1 MSKDYKYA
9 LETGSRKHHCP
20 ACTKKTFVRYVFTG
34 TRDYVGEDFGRC
46 DRENNCGYHRF
57 PESDAPIPP
66 APLTKEK
73 LPPPTLLFPEP
84 EYLEKIRNSEA
95 PNFDKFCI
103 KLGITISHLR
113 NWGVGGHWKFTAFIL
128 QTRGFDIRSS
138 RCSSAQPDTNS
149 GSPRAESRGE
159 AQAVNV
165 KFVRYTP
172 EGKRDKSEGTTGA
185 PNFTPHYLG
194 KSYLR
199 SQKIET
205 DNARLEDWQD
215 YYRFGRCFFGEHLW
229 DPERDTC
236 LVESEKT
243 AVIAAFFFP
252 DYNWLATGGSNGMT
266 FEHFELFFGYKG
278 RIWNIVDN
286 DIAGYKKSKT
296 INWLDRLA
304 SMRENRDEIQ
314 SVNLCEG
321 KPAGWDLADRIIQDQ
336 YRDPDKFKKD
346 LEMAVDCRLVVDV
359 NEDTGEVR
367 YKSRFKEITFEPKEL
382 KRAKQVGDRIFEAKV
397 NLVLNPELNTLDL
410 FQSIAHFG
418 QEGRSIALK
427 VYEAADLDRETADSL
442 FDLALLDRSESPRL
456 FFKSAKDAGIETRYV
471 KTARSEAA
479 EGAEGID
486 SHDWTFTWPDDME
499 DQPGFDEWKA
509 REQVFAYSFVEHK
522 NCIWY
527 ATYDNKNRDIG
538 FFRISN
544 FVIRP
549 LYLIK
554 SKTDPK
560 RLFEV
565 KNIFGVKYIL
575 DIPAKALVSM
585 TEFQVFCESHGNFLF
600 EGSKQQFTKIKRKLY
615 DQTKDAEEVKMLGWQ
630 DEGFYAFANGAYE
643 EKFTRVDEYG
653 IIKHLIP
660 RGEEEA
666 EEKYFFI
673 PAMSNIYK
681 DEKDQYDLEKKFVY
695 VKRDVKFTDWAQLFY
710 EVFGEN
716 GVIGMSFYISSLFRD
731 MIYSRFKFFPHL
743 FHFGPPGTG
752 KSTMCWAIQYL
763 FGLERKPF
771 MLNAGTA
778 VGFHR
783 TFAQF
788 RNAVVWFD
796 EYNNSIEFKRVQDL
810 KSAYDGAGHVKG
822 EWSATGGSSNKTTT
836 TPVESACNI
845 SGQELPIADNAL
857 FKRCILLQYYQ
868 TIFTDA
874 EKDRLS
880 ELQKLQEKGLSHIT
894 GALTRFRKKM
904 EAEYFKTFDEVER
917 EILKALDEDPTIES
931 RIIKNMAVIATTYK
945 VLRDELPWPWNWPKM
960 LDMIVKNIKSQ
971 NNLISNAKETSQFW
985 SMVEYC
991 INQGDLHD
999 GEDFKIEH
1007 TNSVRV
1013 TVDRKPVEKNLG
1025 NIQKVLFIRLVNTHG
1040 KYLEALRK
1048 QGEKKGM
1055 DKGSLAHYLS
1065 HSPGFIGMVSSTR
1078 FKRGDKS
1085 FTSSAYAFEYKVIE
1099 DMDLNFERM
1108 DPDLEPEDKDK
1119 EMAKKNNEPSPF

>member
-1 MSKDYKYA
+1 MRKELKSGSVMSKDYKYT
-9 LETGSRKHHCP
+9 LENGSRKHHCP
-20 ACTKKTFVRYVFTG
+20 ACTKKTFVRYVYTG
-34 TRDYVGEDFGRC
+34 TKDYVGEDYGRC

-57 PESDAPIPP
+57 PESSIDSPP
-66 APLTKEK
+66 TPLVKKT
-73 LPPPTLLFPEP
+73 LPPPTVLFPEP
-84 EYLEKIRNSEA
+84 SFLEKIRKTRPE
-95 PNFDKFCI
+95 NFADFLERELNI
-103 KLGITISHLR
+103 PFSHLEK
-113 NWGVGGHWKFTAFIL
+113 WGVGGYWKFTAFIL
-128 QTRGFDIRSS
+128 ATRPFD
-138 RCSSAQPDTNS
+138 SAQ
-149 GSPRAESRGE
+149 GE
-159 AQAVNV
+159 TAVNV

-172 EGKRDKSEGTTGA
+172 DGKRDKSEGTGGA
-185 PNFTPHYLG
+185 PNFVPHYLG

-199 SQKIET
+199 NQKIET

-215 YYRFGRCFFGEHLW
+215 YYKFNRCFYGEHLW

-266 FEHFELFFGYKG
+266 FDQFQIFYGYKG

-286 DIAGYKKSKT
+286 DIAGFKKSKT

-304 SMRENRDEIQ
+304 AMREKKGQII

-321 KPAGWDLADRIIQDQ
+321 MPAGYDLADAIIYKE
-336 YRDPDKFKKD
+336 YRDPVKFKKD
-346 LEMAVDCRLVVDV
+346 LEMAIDCRLVVDV
-359 NEDTGEVR
+359 NEDTGEVG
-367 YKSRFKEITFEPKEL
+367 YKSRFKEITFEPKDL
-382 KRAKQVGDRIFEAKV
+382 KRAKQVGERIYEGKV
-397 NLVLNPELNTLDL
+397 NIGFGGPFDSAQGDSLEI
-410 FQSIAHFG
+410 FQAIAHFG
-418 QEGRSIALK
+418 EEGRSIAEK
-427 VYEAADLDRETADSL
+427 VWEAAGFNRGDVEPLY
-442 FDLALLDRSESPRL
+442 DLALLDRAESPRY
-456 FFKSAKDAGIETRYV
+456 FFKVAKDAGVETRYV
-471 KTARSEAA
+471 KTARSDAA
-479 EGAEGID
+479 EGADDID
-486 SHDWTFTWPDDME
+486 VSQVRVTWPDGFDE
-499 DQPGFDEWKA
+499 QPGFDHWDTMADIQRYNFIEW
-509 REQVFAYSFVEHK
+509 K

-527 ATYDNKNRDIG
+527 AKWSGSSDRGDLALH
-538 FFRISN
+538 FDRISN
-544 FVIRP
+544 FTIRP

-554 SKTDPK
+554 SKTDAK

-575 DIPAKALVSM
+575 DIPAKALVSL
-585 TEFQVFCESHGNFLF
+585 TEFQVFCESQGNFLF
-600 EGSKQQFTKIKRKLY
+600 EGSKVQFTKIKRKLY
-615 DQTKDAEEVKMLGWQ
+615 DLTKDAEEVKMLGWQ

-643 EKFTRVDEYG
+643 ERFTKVDDYG
-653 IIKHLIP
+653 IIKHLISKN
-660 RGEEEA
+660 EQEA
-666 EEKYFFI
+666 EEKFFFI
-673 PAMSNIYK
+673 PAMSSIYK

-695 VKRDVKFTDWAQLFY
+695 VKRDVKFADWAQLFY

-771 MLNAGTA
+771 MLNAGTKVA
-778 VGFHR
+778 FHR
-783 TFAQF
+783 TLGQF

-796 EYNNSIEFKRVQDL
+796 EYNNSIEFSRVQDL

-822 EWSATGGSSNKTTT
+822 EWSASGGSSNKTTT

-868 TIFTDA
+868 TIFSDA
-874 EKDRLS
+874 EKEKLTK
-880 ELQKLQEKGLSHIT
+880 LQKLQEKGLSHLT

-931 RIIKNMAVIATTYK
+931 RIIKNMAVIATTFK
-945 VLRDELPWPWNWPKM
+945 VLKDELPWPWNWPKM
-960 LDMIVKNIKSQ
+960 LEVIVKNIKSQ
-971 NNLISNAKETSQFW
+971 NGLISNAKETSQFW
-985 SMVEYC
+985 DMVEYC
-991 INQGDLHD
+991 IDEGELRD
-999 GEDFKIEH
+999 GEDFKVEH

-1013 TVDRKPVEKNLG
+1013 TIDRKPIEKNLG
-1025 NIQKVLFIRLVNTHG
+1025 NIKKVLFIRIATAHP

-1078 FKRGDKS
+1078 FKKGDRS
-1085 FTSSAYAFEYKVIE
+1085 YTSSAYAFDYEVLEKQDY
-1099 DMDLNFERM
+1099 NFERV
-1108 DPDLEPEDKDK
+1108 DPDLEPEDLAPGNGG
-1119 EMAKKNNEPSPF
+1119 EASPF